1 MMHTKSLI
9 KQVQASVEDSLSTQA
24 QYRLRRQDSQ
34 HMLKH
39 LHHQHVI
46 RVRALQLCPSLGGVR
61 FGNADHGD
69 LNALIGTRQKQLTLE
84 QAAALAGAHKTS
96 KHQKQ
101 DGGGTSHHKYHDK
114 AASHGQ
120 THRQGNGEPHESKL
134 QLRPSLV
141 HHPCRSKMPPSSR
154 SAGIASQRWCWSLW
168 APGRRSHV
176 NAGCML
182 STLRPEHS
190 RHSSTRST
198 LGI

>member
-114 AASHGQ
+114 AAAMAKHTDKGMGSLMKVSSNCVHRSCT
-120 THRQGNGEPHESKL
+120 THAGPRCPPQAEVPEL
-134 QLRPSLV
+134 QASDGVGPSGHQAAVL
-141 HHPCRSKMPPSSR
+141 M
-154 SAGIASQRWCWSLW
+154 
-168 APGRRSHV
+168 
-176 NAGCML
+176 
-182 STLRPEHS
+182 STLDVCSQHFVQ
-190 RHSSTRST
+190 STQD
-198 LGI
+198 